1 MPDMHESKLHR
12 QVEPR
17 LRDADVRYTKGR
29 RAIVEALATSDGP
42 RSAAELH
49 ADLEST
55 VPVSSIYRTLA
66 VLEECGIVI
75 PHFATKG
82 IARYELAEWL
92 TGHHHH
98 LVCIDCGAVEDVDVP
113 DGYEEQV
120 RILVLDI
127 AGAARFTPTNHA
139 LEIEG
144 RCKDCA

>member
-1 MPDMHESKLHR
+1 MHESKLHR

-17 LRDADVRYTKGR
+17 LREAEVRYTKGR
-29 RAIVEALATSDGP
+29 RVIVEVLASSDGP

-49 ADLEST
+49 ADLGAT
-55 VPVSSIYRTLA
+55 VPISSIYRTLA
-66 VLEECGIVI
+66 VLEESGIVT

-120 RILVLDI
+120 RILVSDI
-127 AGAARFTPTNHA
+127 AGVAHFTPTNHA

-144 RCKDCA
+144 LCKDCA